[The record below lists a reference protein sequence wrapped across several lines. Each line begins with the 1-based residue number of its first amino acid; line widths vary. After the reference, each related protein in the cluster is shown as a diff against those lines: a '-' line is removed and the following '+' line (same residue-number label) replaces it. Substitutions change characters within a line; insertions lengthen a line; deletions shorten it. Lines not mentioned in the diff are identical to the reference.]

1 MKTIK
6 KSYIAVLLL
15 ALLIAMVVMGLDVM
29 TRHIESAASTH
40 ITVVTAT
47 PITE

>member
-6 KSYIAVLLL
+6 KRHIAVLLL
-15 ALLIAMVVMGLDVM
+15 ILLIAMVVMGLEVM
-29 TRHIESAASTH
+29 TRHIESAASAH

-47 PITE
+47 PIPK